1 MTDLQW
7 LLDDVAASPEGPQ
20 VAAFFDFDGTLID
33 GYSAKAF
40 FKERLKN
47 RDIGLRELL
56 RTVYESASMERRGAD
71 ISSLMDVAIGALA
84 GRTIDDVNAVG
95 EDLFQKK
102 ISGMIFPGA
111 RALIDAHRDK
121 GHTLVIASSATP
133 PQIEPAARD
142 LGVPNILA
150 TQFDISEG
158 VLTGKVDGTI
168 KWGPGKAQAVEMFAE
183 ANGIDLESSFAY
195 ANGTE
200 DVEFLETV
208 GLPRPLNPEDGLLE
222 IAEARGWPATRLFR
236 PKSIGATAVVRSLA
250 AYSSLGFGFGVGALA
265 AAVDGSRRTGANLAS
280 SVVYLIY

>member
-56 RTVYESASMERRGAD
+56 KTVYESASMERRGSD
-71 ISSLMDVAIGALA
+71 ISRLMDVAIGALA
-84 GRTIDDVNAVG
+84 GRSIEDVNAVG
-95 EDLFQKK
+95 EELFKKK

-111 RALIDAHRDK
+111 RSLIDAHREK

-150 TQFDISEG
+150 TQFDISDG
-158 VLTGKVDGTI
+158 VLTGRVDGTI
-168 KWGPGKAQAVEMFAE
+168 KWGPGKADAV
-183 ANGIDLESSFAY
+183 
-195 ANGTE
+195 
-200 DVEFLETV
+200 
-208 GLPRPLNPEDGLLE
+208 
-222 IAEARGWPATRLFR
+222 ARGCSACTASRNINARNNICGHSGSALHRSMSPSSASPQARASTTTTPAAH
-236 PKSIGATAVVRSLA
+236 GAGRQ
-250 AYSSLGFGFGVGALA
+250 
-265 AAVDGSRRTGANLAS
+265 
-280 SVVYLIY
+280 